1 MAGISPF
8 MGGGTTPK
16 RAVVQSDGV
25 GDCLRAEAIKAEFD
39 RSEPVMHLLL
49 RDTQALITP
58 MAAL

>member
-1 MAGISPF
+1 